1 MTCLDRKTLILI
13 PAYNEE
19 ESIVHVLSNIRRE
32 CGDVDVLVINDGSR
46 DNTAEAARKAGAI
59 VVSHIYNMGYGVSL
73 QTGYKYAVDHDY
85 EFIIQMDADGQHDV
99 CNIGA
104 IYHELTQGK
113 HPYDIV
119 IGSRFLTQD
128 NQMKVGIAK
137 KIAIGFFN
145 MAIKLVTHK
154 RFTDPTSGLQGL
166 SRRAFTAYSL
176 YDNFDT
182 NYPDANIVTKMLL
195 NGYWMR
201 EVPAIMHPRESG
213 VSMHSGLRKNIAY
226 MFTVTLNIVVVVMQF
241 HLIKKGR
248 KDIVED
254 FEVGFST

>member
-13 PAYNEE
+13 PAFNEE
-19 ESIVHVLSNIRRE
+19 GSIAKVIKNIKKE
-32 CGDVDVLVINDGSR
+32 CGKVDILVINDGSR
-46 DNTAEAARKAGAI
+46 DKTAEVAERAGAI

-99 CNIGA
+99 CNIGT
-104 IYHELTQGK
+104 IYNKLTRGK

-119 IGSRFLTQD
+119 IGSRFIGEKQQ
-128 NQMKVGIAK
+128 NNMKVGIAK
-137 KIAIGFFN
+137 KVAIGFFN
-145 MAIKLVTHK
+145 MAIRLVTRK
-154 RFTDPTSGLQGL
+154 QFTDPTSGLQGL

-182 NYPDANIVTKMLL
+182 NYPDANIITRMLL

-201 EVPAIMHPRESG
+201 EVPAVMHERKTGE
-213 VSMHSGLRKNIAY
+213 SMHSGLRKNIAY

-241 HLIKKGR
+241 YLIKKGH
-248 KDIVED
+248 KDISEELVL
-254 FEVGFST
+254 S

>member
-13 PAYNEE
+13 PAFNEE
-19 ESIVHVLSNIRRE
+19 GSISKVIKNIKKE
-32 CGDVDVLVINDGSR
+32 CGKVDILVINDGSR
-46 DNTAEAARKAGAI
+46 DKTAEVAERAGAI

-99 CNIGA
+99 CNIGT
-104 IYHELTQGK
+104 IYNKLTRGK

-119 IGSRFLTQD
+119 IGSRFIGEKQQNT
-128 NQMKVGIAK
+128 MKVGIAK
-137 KIAIGFFN
+137 KVAIGFFN
-145 MAIKLVTHK
+145 MAIRLVTRK
-154 RFTDPTSGLQGL
+154 QFTDPTSGLQGL

-182 NYPDANIVTKMLL
+182 NYPDANIITKMLL
-195 NGYWMR
+195 NGYWLR
-201 EVPAIMHPRESG
+201 EVPAVMHERKSG

-241 HLIKKGR
+241 HLIKKGH
-248 KDIVED
+248 KDITEELD
-254 FEVGFST
+254 LT

>member
-1 MTCLDRKTLILI
+1 M
-13 PAYNEE
+13 
-19 ESIVHVLSNIRRE
+19 
-32 CGDVDVLVINDGSR
+32 VINDGSR
-46 DNTAEAARKAGAI
+46 DKTAEVAERAGAI

-99 CNIGA
+99 CNIGT
-104 IYHELTQGK
+104 IYNKLTRGK

-119 IGSRFLTQD
+119 IGSRFIGEKQQ
-128 NQMKVGIAK
+128 NNMKVGIAK
-137 KIAIGFFN
+137 KVAIGFFN
-145 MAIKLVTHK
+145 MAIRLVTRK
-154 RFTDPTSGLQGL
+154 QFTDPTSGLQGL

-182 NYPDANIVTKMLL
+182 NYPDANIITKMLL
-195 NGYWMR
+195 NGYWLR
-201 EVPAIMHPRESG
+201 EVPAVMHERKSG

-241 HLIKKGR
+241 HLIKKGH
-248 KDIVED
+248 KDITEELD
-254 FEVGFST
+254 LT

>member
-1 MTCLDRKTLILI
+1 MTCLDKKTLILI
-13 PAYNEE
+13 PAFNEE
-19 ESIVHVLSNIRRE
+19 GSIAKVIKRIKKE
-32 CGDVDVLVINDGSR
+32 CGDVDILVINDGSR
-46 DNTAEAARKAGAI
+46 DKTVEVAENAGAI

-99 CNIGA
+99 CNIGT
-104 IYHELTQGK
+104 IYNKLTHGK

-119 IGSRFLTQD
+119 IGSRFIGERHSS
-128 NQMKVGIAK
+128 MKVGIAK
-137 KIAIGFFN
+137 KVAIGFFN
-145 MAIKLVTHK
+145 MAIRLVTRK
-154 RFTDPTSGLQGL
+154 QFTDPTSGLQGL

-182 NYPDANIVTKMLL
+182 NYPDANIITKMLL

-201 EVPAIMHPRESG
+201 EVPAVMHERQTG
-213 VSMHSGLRKNIAY
+213 VSMHTGLRKNIAY

-241 HLIKKGR
+241 YLIKKGH
-248 KDIVED
+248 KDITEELD
-254 FEVGFST
+254 LT

>member
-13 PAYNEE
+13 PAFNEE
-19 ESIVHVLSNIRRE
+19 GSIAKVIRNIKRE
-32 CGDVDVLVINDGSR
+32 CGQVDILVINDGSR
-46 DNTAEAARKAGAI
+46 DKTVEVAERAGAI

-99 CNIGA
+99 CNIGT
-104 IYHELTQGK
+104 IYNKLTHGK

-119 IGSRFLTQD
+119 IGSRFIGERKSSMQ
-128 NQMKVGIAK
+128 VGIAK
-137 KIAIGFFN
+137 KVAIGFFN
-145 MAIKLVTHK
+145 MAIRLVTK
-154 RFTDPTSGLQGL
+154 KQFTDPTSGLQGL

-182 NYPDANIVTKMLL
+182 NYPDANIITKMLL
-195 NGYWMR
+195 NGYWLR
-201 EVPAIMHPRESG
+201 EVPAVMHERKNG

-226 MFTVTLNIVVVVMQF
+226 MFTVTLNILVVVTQF
-241 HLIKKGR
+241 YLIKKGH
-248 KDIVED
+248 KDITDELD
-254 FEVGFST
+254 LT